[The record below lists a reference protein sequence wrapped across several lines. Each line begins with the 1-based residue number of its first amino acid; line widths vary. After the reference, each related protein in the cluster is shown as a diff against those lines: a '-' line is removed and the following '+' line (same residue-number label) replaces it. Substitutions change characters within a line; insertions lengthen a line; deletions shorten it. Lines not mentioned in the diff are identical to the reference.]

1 MDQIVAELAKSE
13 GISGLYKEWNEINR
27 EKLSLYREKK
37 KPDLPLEDNPEF
49 RSIKNKIIK
58 AVLEL
63 PLPEDSDFN
72 SKIQASEEELK
83 YAAQAEKQ
91 GEHFYPPNVGSVT
104 PVTEVTQM
112 TENHGAAYA
121 ALYHTEFVFAK
132 DYSSGAKVPACIPKA
147 MIGIASALAGMLG
160 ESQHRRLS
168 KLRTQVDH
176 KLRSKI
182 EEKKRAHGLKT
193 DGSVQEYDPEQSL

>member
-1 MDQIVAELAKSE
+1 MPQYYDFDSE
-13 GISGLYKEWNEINR
+13 A
-27 EKLSLYREKK
+27 
-37 KPDLPLEDNPEF
+37 DLH
-49 RSIKNKIIK
+49 
-58 AVLEL
+58 AT
-63 PLPEDSDFN
+63 
-72 SKIQASEEELK
+72 EEELK

-91 GEHFYPPNVGSVT
+91 GEHFYPLHDGSVP

-112 TENHGAAYA
+112 TENYGAAYA

-132 DYSSGAKVPACIPKA
+132 DHSSGVKVPACIPKA
-147 MIGIASALAGMLG
+147 LIGLASALAGMLG

-193 DGSVQEYDPEQSL
+193 DGSLQEYDPEQSM